1 MSTNAT
7 RNDRGKFG
15 ELRAGV
21 IGLGKFGTFHANKYA
36 AMPEATLVA
45 VVDTSGGVAKKA
57 AARFNCLALTDYRD
71 LVGKVDI
78 VSVTTPATAHV
89 NAAIFCLGNGIDVYL
104 EKPLSANLADARRIV
119 DAAADNGRILQIG
132 HQERFLTSHLW
143 AGSIDIPTSIQ
154 CRRTSTEDGR
164 CNDVHVAL
172 DLMVHDIDL
181 VLQLIPGTIKLVF
194 ASGSRDAV
202 SATVEFGGV
211 PVNFYASRIAV
222 KQERWTKVEYGQGNL
237 FLDFLAGRFTDS
249 RKLPFRNLHS
259 GAGHLDGGGSLK
271 NDPLKTALESFV
283 TSVRTGMTPLV
294 SARDGYRAVS
304 IALDIITASLS
315 ATTPDA
321 QEQEAKR
328 HVATDA
334 IAAQPTNSISLFN
347 INLASP
353 DHRVDAERRIR
364 MVLHHLQYIDGPEV
378 KDLERELAAYAGVNY
393 CLTTSSGTTALMI
406 ALLGEDLTTDDA
418 VFLPANTYMATCN
431 AVILAGATPVF
442 TDVSRETRNMSAREL
457 RRAID
462 QVQRQGKLTPRVV
475 LAVDYYGLPA
485 PYHELLPL
493 ADEFSMT
500 LIADAAQSFGGSQS
514 GKRVGALA
522 PVTATSFFPTKSL
535 GAFGDGGALFTDDPE
550 LFEKCKSIRWHGT
563 DSTKEQSIRV
573 GLNGRLGSIQCAVLL
588 GKLTNFDKEVQHRKA
603 VALRYRAQ
611 LEGVVGLPCS
621 RAAWDDHA
629 WGLFTITLENKA
641 QRQDVQE
648 ALRSCG
654 IQSKVYPALPLHRQ
668 KAFQKYLLDDCQRL
682 ENTDWL
688 AERVLSLPLHP
699 LLELCEVDR
708 VSRAVS
714 RAITSVKNQCT
725 ERPM

>member
-1 MSTNAT
+1 MAT
-7 RNDRGKFG
+7 DTTRIDRKSLG
-15 ELRAGV
+15 ELRAAV
-21 IGLGKFGTFHANKYA
+21 IGIGKFGMFHANKYA
-36 AMPEATLVA
+36 AMPGATLVA
-45 VVDTSGGVAKKA
+45 VVDTSDQVARKT
-57 AARFNCLALTDYRD
+57 AARFNCLALADHRD

-89 NAAIFCLGNGIDVYL
+89 DAAIFCLRNGIDVYL
-104 EKPLSANLADARRIV
+104 EKPLSANLADARRII

-132 HQERFLTSHLW
+132 HQERFLTCHLW
-143 AGSIDIPTSIQ
+143 AGAIDIPTSIQ
-154 CRRTSTEDGR
+154 CRRTSTENGR
-164 CNDVHVAL
+164 CKDVHVAL

-181 VLQLIPGTIKLVF
+181 VLQLLPGTIKIVF
-194 ASGSRDAV
+194 AAGSSDAI
-202 SATVEFGGV
+202 SAMVEFGGV
-211 PVNFYASRIAV
+211 PVEFHASRIAV

-237 FLDFLAGRFTDS
+237 FLDFLAGRCTDS
-249 RKLPFRNLHS
+249 RKLPSSNLHS
-259 GAGHLDGGGSLK
+259 GAGRSDGGGILK
-271 NDPLKTALESFV
+271 DDPLKAALESFV
-283 TSVRTGMTPLV
+283 TSVRTGMAPLV
-294 SARDGYRAVS
+294 SGRDGYRALS
-304 IALDIITASLS
+304 IALDIITASS
-315 ATTPDA
+315 TAATPDV
-321 QEQEAKR
+321 QEQKTTR

-334 IAAQPTNSISLFN
+334 VAAQPTDSISLFN
-347 INLASP
+347 INLASA
-353 DHRVDAERRIR
+353 DHRADAERRIR

-378 KDLERELAAYAGVNY
+378 KDLERELAAYAGANY
-393 CLTTSSGTTALMI
+393 CLTASSGTTALMI
-406 ALLGEDLTTDDA
+406 ALLGEDLTPDDA

-442 TDVSRETRNMSAREL
+442 TDVCRETRNMSAREL

-485 PYHELLPL
+485 PYDELLPL
-493 ADEFSMT
+493 AGEFNMS
-500 LIADAAQSFGGSQS
+500 LIADAAQSFGGSQG

-535 GAFGDGGALFTDDPE
+535 GAFGDGGALLTDDAE
-550 LFEKCKSIRWHGT
+550 LFEKWKSIRWHGT
-563 DSTKEQSIRV
+563 DSTKEQSVRV

-588 GKLTNFDKEVQHRKA
+588 SKLTNFEKEVQHRKA
-603 VALRYRAQ
+603 VALRYRAL

-621 RAAWDDHA
+621 RVAWDDHA

-641 QRQDVQE
+641 QRDDVQE
-648 ALRSCG
+648 TLRSCG

-668 KAFQKYLLDDCQRL
+668 KAFRKYLLHGQRL

-708 VSRAVS
+708 VSQAVL
-714 RAITSVKNQCT
+714 RAITSIKSECT
-725 ERPM
+725 ERRM